1 MMLIH
6 NSEDK
11 IQQQCFQWYNNTYCL
26 AHHEPRNLIYHV
38 PNQNQQRLTKIGVL
52 GGVADLVLIHNA
64 EHVYIEMKDHKG
76 KPSASQLDF
85 KERVESHGVRWFLCR
100 SLESF
105 KEIIKKLDKSQ
116 V

>member
-1 MMLIH
+1 MTP
-6 NSEDK
+6 SEDR
-11 IQQQCFQWYNNTYCL
+11 IQQQCVMWYTNTYCL
-26 AHHEPRNLIYHV
+26 TSHNPRNIIYHV

-76 KPSASQLDF
+76 KPSESQLDF
-85 KERVESHGVRWFLCR
+85 KERVESHGYKWFLCR

-116 V
+116 QEM